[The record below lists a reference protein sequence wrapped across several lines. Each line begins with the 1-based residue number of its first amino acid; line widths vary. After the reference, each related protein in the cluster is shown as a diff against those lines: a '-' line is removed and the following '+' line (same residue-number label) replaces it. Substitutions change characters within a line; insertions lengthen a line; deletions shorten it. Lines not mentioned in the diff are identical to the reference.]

1 MTPTP
6 APAISAPSRLRGTLA
21 FFLLQA
27 LVWVVMTVAV
37 AALIELAGW
46 SQWQDALYF
55 SATNW
60 LPWIAIAPLVF
71 WLTGRFPFERALL
84 LRSIPVHL
92 LACTASIVLV
102 VWISALVAP
111 TRWPWASGRPP
122 FLPDGRSSERS
133 VRENRERSAGGAD
146 NKAGTAAPAE
156 GSSSDQGAVAPTT
169 PIAPATESRR
179 PERRSG
185 AWSSGEFGPRR
196 PVGSTATPRSS
207 TPREPESWSRQL
219 RRWAAMGSF
228 WPPFGSAIM
237 RINFSAAVYVIIAC
251 VAHAAASSRRAK
263 ERETQALAL
272 AAGLTRAKLD
282 ALRLQLQPHFLF
294 NTLNAISALVHRD
307 PRAADEL
314 IADLS
319 ELLRLSL
326 ESTANEVPLR
336 RELEILDRYLAIEQT
351 RLGDRLRVAREID
364 PSVLEVMV
372 PTFILQPLAENA
384 VRHGI
389 EPRCEPG
396 LVTVKARADGDVLEL
411 VVADDGVG
419 LRPAAAGSRRGIGLT
434 NAEERLRTLHGER
447 ARLEL
452 RSPES
457 GGVVVVLTL
466 PLRRGVTKELPA

>member
-1 MTPTP
+1 MPTAASVTPP
-6 APAISAPSRLRGTLA
+6 PSRLRGALA
-21 FFLLQA
+21 FFFLQA

-46 SQWQDALYF
+46 SQWQDAIYF

-60 LPWIAIAPLVF
+60 LPWIGIAPVVF

-111 TRWPWASGRPP
+111 TRWPWAAGRPP
-122 FLPDGRSSERS
+122 FLSEGRSAERMPRELRERS
-133 VRENRERSAGGAD
+133 VAGGESKVTPPVPAE
-146 NKAGTAAPAE
+146 AAPAE
-156 GSSSDQGAVAPTT
+156 EGAVAPTSPTQPAAETRRTERHSGVRT
-169 PIAPATESRR
+169 P
-179 PERRSG
+179 
-185 AWSSGEFGPRR
+185 GEFGPRR
-196 PVGSTATPRSS
+196 SVGSTASPRST
-207 TPREPESWSRQL
+207 TPREPESWSLRL
-219 RRWAAMGSF
+219 RRWAAIGSF

-251 VAHAAASSRRAK
+251 VAQAAASSRRAK

-294 NTLNAISALVHRD
+294 NTLNALSALVHRD

-326 ESTANEVPLR
+326 ESSANEVPLR

-351 RLGDRLRVAREID
+351 RLGDRLRVTREID
-364 PSVLEVMV
+364 PAVLEELV

-389 EPRCEPG
+389 EPRLEPG
-396 LVTVKARADGDVLEL
+396 HVTITARAAGEMLEL
-411 VVADDGVG
+411 IVADNGVG
-419 LRPAAAGSRRGIGLT
+419 LRPSAGTRRGIGLT
-434 NAEERLRTLHGER
+434 NAEERLRTLHGDR

-452 RSPES
+452 RAPET
-457 GGVVVVLTL
+457 GGVAVVLTL
-466 PLRRGVTKELPA
+466 PRHSSAAKATSP

>member
-1 MTPTP
+1 MP
-6 APAISAPSRLRGTLA
+6 APAPATSSPSRLRGAAA
-21 FFLLQA
+21 FFFLQA

-60 LPWIAIAPLVF
+60 LPWIAIAPVVF
-71 WLTGRFPFERALL
+71 WLTRRFPFERAFL

-92 LACTASIVLV
+92 LACSASIVLV

-111 TRWPWASGRPP
+111 TRWPWAAGRPP
-122 FLPDGRSSERS
+122 FLPDGRASER
-133 VRENRERSAGGAD
+133 VQRESRDRPAAGGEKRIVPAVPTD
-146 NKAGTAAPAE
+146 PAPTE
-156 GSSSDQGAVAPTT
+156 EGAVVPTAPTAPTT
-169 PIAPATESRR
+169 DARR

-185 AWSSGEFGPRR
+185 SWPAGEFGPRR
-196 PVGSTATPRSS
+196 SMSSTAVPRSS
-207 TPREPESWSRQL
+207 TSYESDSWGRRL
-219 RRWAAMGSF
+219 RRWATAGSF

-294 NTLNAISALVHRD
+294 NTLNALSALVHRD

-326 ESTANEVPLR
+326 ESSANEVPLR

-351 RLGDRLRVAREID
+351 RLGDRLRVTRDID
-364 PSVLEVMV
+364 PAVLEVLV

-396 LVTVKARADGDVLEL
+396 HVTITARAVGDLLEL
-411 VVADDGVG
+411 TVGDDGVG
-419 LRPAAAGSRRGIGLT
+419 LRPAAQGARRGIGLT

-452 RSPES
+452 RSPET
-457 GGVVVVLTL
+457 GGVAVVVTL
-466 PLRRGVTKELPA
+466 PRRQGAGKDVAA